1 MEEKKR
7 LLDLIAA
14 LEQVLSA
21 VSEELEAIKAEIRKE
36 EKE

>member
-21 VSEELEAIKAEIRKE
+21 VSEELEAIKGEILKE